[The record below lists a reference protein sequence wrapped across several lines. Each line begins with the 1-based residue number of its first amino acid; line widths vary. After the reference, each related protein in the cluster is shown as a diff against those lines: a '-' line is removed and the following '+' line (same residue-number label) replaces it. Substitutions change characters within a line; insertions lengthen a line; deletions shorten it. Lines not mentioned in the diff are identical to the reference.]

1 MKRMLLLVA
10 ACLLA
15 ACAHNGGGYLR
26 GAPTAES
33 LAEPAP
39 QDDRG
44 MYLELIRR
52 MQREGAYYAS
62 LAHIDAYRKRFP
74 DSPALRAMQAEALRR
89 TGRDD
94 EAAEVYRSLVK
105 GPEAAAAW
113 HGLGLIAATQERS
126 GDAEYALA
134 KAVQLDPLNTDY
146 LGDLGFNRLRDGNG
160 VQARGP
166 LAQAAELAPS
176 NPRAAA
182 NLALWMLLQ
191 GQAAQAEAIMRQAA
205 LPDATRS
212 EVYRLAGNLRS
223 ARPRPTPAA
232 ATGVAATPA
241 ASAATP
247 VTVPSSTGIVAP
259 PSMLERFGSPR
270 PSSPETTP

>member
-1 MKRMLLLVA
+1 MKRMMPLVA

-15 ACAHNGGGYLR
+15 ACAHGGYLR
-26 GAPTAES
+26 APAAEA
-33 LAEPAP
+33 LAEPSP

-52 MQREGAYYAS
+52 MQREGAWYAS

-74 DSPALRAMQAEALRR
+74 DRPDLRALQAEALRR
-89 TGRDD
+89 TGRED
-94 EAAEVYRSLVK
+94 ESVAVYRSLLK

-134 KAVQLDPLNTDY
+134 RAVELDPLNADY
-146 LGDLGFNRLRDGNG
+146 LGDLGFNRLRDGRG
-160 VQARGP
+160 ELARAP
-166 LAQAAELAPS
+166 LAQAAELAPG
-176 NPRAAA
+176 NLRAAA
-182 NLALWMLLQ
+182 NLALWTLLH

-212 EVYRLAGNLRS
+212 EIYRLAGNLRS
-223 ARPRPTPAA
+223 ARPRPAPTA
-232 ATGVAATPA
+232 ATGVAGTASVSAPA
-241 ASAATP
+241 AA
-247 VTVPSSTGIVAP
+247 PSITGIVAP
-259 PSMLERFGSPR
+259 PSMLERFGSPH